1 MNTQPEGN
9 QDLYE
14 TLNLPRSAT
23 NSQIKS
29 AYRKLAL
36 KYHPDRQSSP
46 EEKQKCSEIF
56 TKISNAYEVLSD
68 KQRKENYDRFGVVDD
83 ANIAASSQQT
93 RAPQGFGVSDPF
105 GSSFFG
111 GFGGRDPFD
120 DPFFGGRGNMNG
132 GGRPRAFMN
141 PFSMFQDFFG
151 DEFSHQFHNE
161 DYLPNRQRQQNGFSN
176 SFGNHMNMMNNMMN
190 MHRQEFAQGFPQQ
203 QQGFTSYSSS
213 SSSFGGGNGGVR
225 ESVSTSTR
233 IINGKRQTVTER
245 VRINPDGTVERHTE
259 TTGDDDF
266 PAQYLNNG
274 NGVGMLQQQQQQLQ
288 QQQQHFDNQAASNS
302 NSYQRNRSSSPND
315 EHKHEYEEPNDTP
328 KKRRFFGKRNNS
340 SSK

>member
-1 MNTQPEGN
+1 MNNQQEGN

-14 TLNLPRSAT
+14 TLNIPRSAT
-23 NSQIKS
+23 SSQIKS

-83 ANIAASSQQT
+83 ANTAASSQQT
-93 RAPQGFGVSDPF
+93 RAPQGFGFSSDPF

-111 GFGGRDPFD
+111 GRDPFA
-120 DPFFGGRGNMNG
+120 DPFFGGLGNMNG
-132 GGRPRAFMN
+132 GGRPRGFMD

-176 SFGNHMNMMNNMMN
+176 SFMGGGFGNHMNMMNNMMN
-190 MHRQEFAQGFPQQ
+190 MHAQQFSQGFPQQ
-203 QQGFTSYSSS
+203 QQGFTSYS

-266 PAQYLNNG
+266 PTQYLNNG
-274 NGVGMLQQQQQQLQ
+274 NGVGMLQQQQQQYL
-288 QQQQHFDNQAASNS
+288 DNQAASNI
-302 NSYQRNRSSSPND
+302 NSYQRNNTGSSHND
-315 EHKHEYEEPNDTP
+315 EHKHESEEPSDQP
-328 KKRRFFGKRNNS
+328 KKRRFFGRRNNS
-340 SSK
+340 K